1 MSHPLQNSLQDHIQ
15 AATDRTPSRQLQEH
29 LWVFPMDYPIKLIGL
44 AGDDLRQ
51 AVVAILQKHFPEFDE
66 QTLRTQPSS
75 TGKYHSITAQL
86 RFDELEQVHQ
96 LYADLAACPLIKTA
110 L

>member
-1 MSHPLQNSLQDHIQ
+1 ML
-15 AATDRTPSRQLQEH
+15 DRTPSRELRED
-29 LWVFPMDYPIKLIGL
+29 LWVFPMDYPIKLIGD
-44 AGDDLRQ
+44 AGEELRG
-51 AVVAILQKHFPEFDE
+51 AVVEILVKHFPEFE
-66 QTLRTQPSS
+66 EKSLKVQPSR

-86 RFDELEQVHQ
+86 RFDELEQVHA

>member
-1 MSHPLQNSLQDHIQ
+1 M
-15 AATDRTPSRQLQEH
+15 TDMTNRLPSRELQEH

-44 AGDDLRQ
+44 AGAELRQ
-51 AVVAILQKHFPEFDE
+51 AVHEIIVKHFPEFD
-66 QTLRTQPSS
+66 TSSMTVTPSR

-86 RFDELEQVHQ
+86 RFEEVEQVHAI
-96 LYADLAACPLIKTA
+96 YADLAACPLIKTA

>member
-1 MSHPLQNSLQDHIQ
+1 ML
-15 AATDRTPSRQLQEH
+15 DRTPSRELQED
-29 LWVFPMDYPIKLIGL
+29 LWVFPMDYPIKLIGEASDEL
-44 AGDDLRQ
+44 HT
-51 AVVAILQKHFPEFDE
+51 AVVEILVKHFPNFEE
-66 QTLRTQPSS
+66 ETLAVQPSR

-86 RFDELEQVHQ
+86 RFDELEQVHA

>member
-1 MSHPLQNSLQDHIQ
+1 ML
-15 AATDRTPSRQLQEH
+15 DRTPSRELRED
-29 LWVFPMDYPIKLIGL
+29 LWVFPMDYPIKLIGE
-44 AGDDLRQ
+44 AGEPLKS
-51 AVVAILQKHFPEFDE
+51 AVVDILIKHFPEFDE
-66 QTLRTQPSS
+66 KTLSIQPSR

-86 RFDELEQVHQ
+86 RFDELEQVHA

>member
-1 MSHPLQNSLQDHIQ
+1 MV
-15 AATDRTPSRQLQEH
+15 DRTPSRELQED
-29 LWVFPMDYPIKLIGL
+29 LWVFPMDYPIKLIGD
-44 AGDDLRQ
+44 AGEELRG
-51 AVVAILQKHFPEFDE
+51 AVVEILVKHFPEFE
-66 QTLRTQPSS
+66 EKSLKVQPSR

-86 RFDELEQVHQ
+86 RFDELEQVHA

>member
-1 MSHPLQNSLQDHIQ
+1 ML
-15 AATDRTPSRQLQEH
+15 DRTPSRELRED

-44 AGDDLRQ
+44 AGEELLN
-51 AVVAILQKHFPEFDE
+51 AVVEIFTKHFPEFDGE
-66 QTLRTQPSS
+66 SVNITPSR

-86 RFDELEQVHQ
+86 RFLELEQVHAV
-96 LYADLAACPLIKTA
+96 YADLAACPLIKTA

>member
-1 MSHPLQNSLQDHIQ
+1 ML
-15 AATDRTPSRQLQEH
+15 DRTPSRELRED
-29 LWVFPMDYPIKLIGL
+29 LWVFPMDYPIKLIGD
-44 AGDDLRQ
+44 AGEELRG
-51 AVVAILQKHFPEFDE
+51 AVIEILVKHFPEFDE
-66 QTLRTQPSS
+66 ATLKVQPSR

>member
-1 MSHPLQNSLQDHIQ
+1 M
-15 AATDRTPSRQLQEH
+15 TDRMPSRELQEH

-44 AGDDLRQ
+44 AGDELRQ
-51 AVVAILQKHFPEFDE
+51 AVIAILKKHFADFDE
-66 QTLRTQPSS
+66 KTLTVRASS
-75 TGKYHSITAQL
+75 SGKYDSITAKL
-86 RFDELEQVHQ
+86 YFTELEQVHA

>member
-1 MSHPLQNSLQDHIQ
+1 MIDMTN
-15 AATDRTPSRQLQEH
+15 RTPSRELQED

-44 AGDDLRQ
+44 AGAELHA
-51 AVVAILQKHFPEFDE
+51 AVTEIFVKHFPEFDGNSMSV
-66 QTLRTQPSS
+66 TLSR

-86 RFDELEQVHQ
+86 RFEELEQVHAV
-96 LYADLAACPLIKTA
+96 YADLAACPLIRTA

>member
-1 MSHPLQNSLQDHIQ
+1 MTDMI
-15 AATDRTPSRQLQEH
+15 DRTPSRELQEH

-44 AGDDLRQ
+44 AGEDLRK
-51 AVVAILQKHFPEFDE
+51 AVNDIFVKHFPDFDGNAM
-66 QTLRTQPSS
+66 TITPSR

-86 RFDELEQVHQ
+86 RFEELEQVHQ
-96 LYADLAACPLIKTA
+96 VYADLAACPLIKTA

>member
-1 MSHPLQNSLQDHIQ
+1 M
-15 AATDRTPSRQLQEH
+15 TDMTNRTPSRDLQEH

-44 AGDDLRQ
+44 AGAELRE
-51 AVVAILQKHFPEFDE
+51 AVNEIFVKHFPDFDGSKM
-66 QTLRTQPSS
+66 TVTPSR

-86 RFDELEQVHQ
+86 RFEELEQVHAV
-96 LYADLAACPLIKTA
+96 YADLAACKHIRTA

>member
-1 MSHPLQNSLQDHIQ
+1 MTDM
-15 AATDRTPSRQLQEH
+15 TDRTPSRELQEH

-44 AGDDLRQ
+44 AGDELHG
-51 AVVAILQKHFPEFDE
+51 AVVEILVKHFPDFNGK
-66 QTLRTQPSS
+66 TIKVQPSS
-75 TGKYHSITAQL
+75 SGKYHSLTAQL
-86 RFDELEQVHQ
+86 VFQELEQVHS

>member
-1 MSHPLQNSLQDHIQ
+1 ML
-15 AATDRTPSRQLQEH
+15 DRTPSRELRED

-44 AGDDLRQ
+44 AGNELHV
-51 AVVAILQKHFPEFDE
+51 AVTDILQKHFPDFDGNSIKV
-66 QTLRTQPSS
+66 QPSR
-75 TGKYHSITAQL
+75 TGKYHSLTAQL
-86 RFDELEQVHQ
+86 RFEELEQVHA